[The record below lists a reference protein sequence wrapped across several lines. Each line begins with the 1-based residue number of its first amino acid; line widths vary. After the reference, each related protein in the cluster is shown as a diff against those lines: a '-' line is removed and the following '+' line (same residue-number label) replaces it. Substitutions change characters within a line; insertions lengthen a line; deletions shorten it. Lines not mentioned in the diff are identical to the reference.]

1 MSTPLSAAI
10 VGGGFGGIGTAIT
23 LRGRGARDL
32 LVFERAER
40 LGGVWQH
47 NTYPGIACDV
57 PSHLYSYSFAR
68 NPAWKRRYSPG
79 SQIRE
84 YLEDCTRRF
93 GVQDAVRT
101 GVDVTDA
108 VWDEGRAVWRLTTSE
123 GEHEARVLVTACGQ
137 LSEPSIPAVTGIE
150 RFAGPVFHSARW
162 REDLDLRGLRVA
174 VVGTGASAIQF
185 VPAIAPLVRRLH
197 VFQRSAPWI
206 MPKNDRAYA
215 PWENRLFERLPARQ
229 LAGRLANWAFF
240 EAAVPGF
247 VDHQWMLRP
256 IAAINA
262 ALLRRQV
269 ADPALRERLRPTD
282 EVGCKRLLVSNDW
295 YPTFTRP
302 NVELVTDGIAQVT
315 PTSIIGTDGVE
326 REVDVIIFG
335 TGFNANGFV
344 APMQVTGRDGLRL
357 ADAWDPLPQAY
368 LGTAVS
374 GFPNLFMLYGPNT
387 NMGAGSAIYLLES
400 QMRHVAEA
408 VGLLRRTHGRSLEV
422 RPEAQ
427 AAYNQEL
434 RDRLAR
440 SVWESGCSS
449 WYVDEHGH
457 DTSNWPGTM
466 TEFRRRTSRVSLDAY
481 RLDLTPVPQRPL
493 SPSA

>member
-1 MSTPLSAAI
+1 MSTPLSVAI

-23 LRGRGARDL
+23 LRQRGTEDL
-32 LVFERAER
+32 LVFERGER

-68 NPAWKRRYSPG
+68 NPQWKRRYSPG
-79 SQIRE
+79 DQIRE

-93 GVQDAVRT
+93 GVEDAVRT
-101 GVDVTDA
+101 GVDVTAA
-108 VWDEGRAVWRLTTSE
+108 VWDEARALWHITTSD
-123 GEHEARVLVTACGQ
+123 GDYDAKVLVTACGQ
-137 LSEPSIPAVTGIE
+137 LSEPSIPTVEGIE
-150 RFAGPVFHSARW
+150 RFAGPAFHSARW
-162 REDLDLRGLRVA
+162 RDDIDLTGLRVA

-185 VPAIAPLVRRLH
+185 VPAIAPLVKQMH

-206 MPKNDRAYA
+206 IPKGDRAYA
-215 PWENRLFERLPARQ
+215 PWENHLFERLPVRQ
-229 LAGRLANWAFF
+229 VASRFANWAFF
-240 EAAVPGF
+240 EAAAPGF
-247 VDHQWMLRP
+247 VDHRWLLRP
-256 IAAINA
+256 IAAANA

-269 ADPALRERLRPTD
+269 ADPVLREQLRPTD
-282 EVGCKRLLVSNDW
+282 EIGCKRLLVSNDW

-302 NVELVTDGIAQVT
+302 NVELVTDGVAQVT
-315 PTSIIGTDGVE
+315 ETSIIGRDGIE
-326 REVDVIIFG
+326 REVDVIVFG

-344 APMQVTGRDGLRL
+344 APMQVTGRSGANL
-357 ADAWDPLPQAY
+357 ADVWDPLPQAY

-387 NMGAGSAIYLLES
+387 NMGAGSAIFLLES
-400 QMRHVAEA
+400 QMRHVAQA
-408 VGLLRRTHGRSLEV
+408 VGLLRRTRGRSLEV

-427 AAYNQEL
+427 VAFNQEM

-440 SVWESGCSS
+440 SVWESGCSN
-449 WYVDEHGH
+449 WYVDEQGH

-466 TEFRRRTSRVSLDAY
+466 TEFRRRSAKVSLDDY
-481 RLDLTPVPQRPL
+481 RLELAPVEQRPL
-493 SPSA
+493 APPV

>member
-1 MSTPLSAAI
+1 MSTPLTAAV

-23 LRGRGARDL
+23 LRERGVEDL

-40 LGGVWQH
+40 LGGVWQA

-57 PSHLYSYSFAR
+57 PSHLYSYSFAP
-68 NPAWKRRYSPG
+68 NPGWRRRYSPG
-79 SQIRE
+79 AQIRE
-84 YLEDCTRRF
+84 YLEDCARRY
-93 GVQDAVRT
+93 GVHDAVRT
-101 GVDVTDA
+101 GVDVTSA
-108 VWDEGRAVWRLTTSE
+108 TWDEAQGVWHLTTGA
-123 GEHEARVLVTACGQ
+123 GEHDARVLVTACGQ
-137 LSEPSIPAVTGIE
+137 LTAPNIPQVEGIE
-150 RFAGPVFHSARW
+150 RFAGPVFHSANW

-185 VPAIAPLVRRLH
+185 VPAIAPLVRQLH

-206 MPKNDRAYA
+206 LPKNDRAYGA
-215 PWENRLFERLPARQ
+215 WENRLFEKVPARQ
-229 LAGRLANWAFF
+229 LAGRLANWALF
-240 EAAVPGF
+240 ESAVPGF
-247 VDHQWMLRP
+247 TDHPWMLKP
-256 IAAINA
+256 LAGVNA

-269 ADPALRERLRPTD
+269 PDVQLRERLRPTD
-282 EVGCKRLLVSNDW
+282 EVGCKRLLVSNEW
-295 YPTFTRP
+295 YPTFNRP
-302 NVELVTDGIAQVT
+302 NVELVTDGVARVT
-315 PTSIIGTDGVE
+315 PTSVIGHDGVE

-344 APMQVTGRDGLRL
+344 APMQVTGRDGVRL
-357 ADAWDPLPQAY
+357 ADVWDPLPQAY

-374 GFPNLFMLYGPNT
+374 GFPNLFLLYGPNT
-387 NMGAGSAIYLLES
+387 NMGTGSAIYLLES

-422 RPEAQ
+422 RPERQ
-427 AAYNQEL
+427 AAYNAEL
-434 RDRLAR
+434 RERLAG

-449 WYVDEHGH
+449 WYIDEHGL

-466 TEFRRRTSRVSLDAY
+466 REFRRRSAHVDLDAY
-481 RLDLTPVPQRPL
+481 RLDLSPAPQRPR

>member
-1 MSTPLSAAI
+1 MSTPLTAAVI
-10 VGGGFGGIGTAIT
+10 GGGFGGIGTAIK
-23 LRGRGARDL
+23 LRERGVDDL
-32 LVFERAER
+32 LLFERGER
-40 LGGVWQH
+40 IGGVWQH

-57 PSHLYSYSFAR
+57 PSHLYSYSFAP
-68 NPAWKRRYSPG
+68 NPGWRRRYSPG
-79 SQIRE
+79 PQIRQ
-84 YLEDCTRRF
+84 YLEDCARRY
-93 GVQDAVRT
+93 GVDDVVRT

-108 VWDEGRAVWRLTTSE
+108 SWDEARAVWRLTTSS
-123 GEHEARVLVTACGQ
+123 GEHEARVLVAACGQ
-137 LSEPSIPAVTGIE
+137 LTAPSIPQVEGLE

-162 REDLDLRGLRVA
+162 RGDLDLRGLRVA

-185 VPAIAPLVRRLH
+185 VPAIAPLVRQLH

-206 MPKNDRAYA
+206 LPKNDREYA
-215 PWENRLFERLPARQ
+215 DWENRLFERLPARQ
-229 LAGRLANWAFF
+229 LAGRFANWAAF
-240 EAAVPGF
+240 EAVVPGF
-247 VDHQWMLRP
+247 TDQRWMLRP
-256 IAAINA
+256 LAAANA

-269 ADPALRERLRPTD
+269 PDPGLRERLRPTD
-282 EVGCKRLLVSNDW
+282 DVGCKRMLVSNEW
-295 YPTFTRP
+295 YPTFMRP
-302 NVELVTDGIAQVT
+302 NVELVTDGVERVT

-344 APMQVTGRDGLRL
+344 APMQVTGRDGATL

-374 GFPNLFMLYGPNT
+374 GFPNLFLLYGPNT
-387 NMGAGSAIYLLES
+387 NMGSGSAIYLLES
-400 QMRHVAEA
+400 QMHHVGEA
-408 VGLLRRTHGRSLEV
+408 VSLLRRANGRSLEV

-427 AAYNQEL
+427 AAYNAEL
-434 RDRLAR
+434 RSRLSQ

-466 TEFRRRTSRVSLDAY
+466 REFRRRSARVGLDAY
-481 RLDLTPVPQRPL
+481 RLDLAPVAAP
-493 SPSA
+493 AG